1 MVSVLRAGKSD
12 GRIAPFP
19 LPTTT
24 SQRHRVTRTSVV
36 FLSSRFS
43 LSCFLFL
50 FLFLFLFFLRPP
62 SLTESV
68 EYIHAKADLQ
78 HAWSAFTGGR
88 YTDAETFIKED
99 ASREQVMALEKNVK
113 EFGIR
118 YWGMDDAR
126 QGIVHVI
133 GPEQGDQLERALSAA
148 CTFERVSLRE
158 GALRRTSRGC
168 ARVWL
173 PLLVP
178 IEQEMVRGAR
188 CAVRGARCEA
198 GSVRAALRS

>member
-50 FLFLFLFFLRPP
+50 FTLRPP
-62 SLTESV
+62 SFTESV

-188 CAVRGARCEA
+188 CARGEVHGARCEA